1 MSLPSQI
8 DQIPCWT
15 VAQLI
20 RGTVDRRSAFKWP
33 VLVTGSETSGPS
45 GRVVV
50 LRRFNA
56 EMHQAAIYTD
66 RRSSKVAHIADKPH
80 AELVF
85 FDPKS
90 LLQIRMRGTA
100 HVHTNGPEKDAAFD
114 QLPARSQSDYSTVT
128 EPGEPLVAEQPERDL
143 KLSRDHF
150 ALIEIVAQ
158 EYDILSLERDGHRR
172 AKINVA
178 GHTCQ
183 ASWVTP

>member
-1 MSLPSQI
+1 MSLPTQI
-8 DQIPCWT
+8 DEIPTWT
-15 VAQLI
+15 VAQLV

-33 VLVTGSETSGPS
+33 VLVTGSEISGPS

-56 EMHQAAIYTD
+56 EMHQAVIYTD
-66 RRSSKVAHIADKPH
+66 RRSKKVRHLADKPH

-85 FDPKS
+85 FDPKN
-90 LLQIRMRGTA
+90 LLQIRLRGTA
-100 HVHTNGPEKDAAFD
+100 QVHANGTEKDSAFD
-114 QLPARSQSDYSTVT
+114 QLPARSRSDYSTVT
-128 EPGEPLVAEQPERDL
+128 EPGGRLVSTKPERDL

-158 EYDILSLERDGHRR
+158 EYDILSLEREGHRR
-172 AKINVA
+172 AKVSVA

>member
-1 MSLPSQI
+1 MSLPTQI
-8 DQIPCWT
+8 DEIPTWT
-15 VAQLI
+15 VAQLV

-33 VLVTGSETSGPS
+33 VLVTGSEISGPS

-56 EMHQAAIYTD
+56 EMHQAVIYT
-66 RRSSKVAHIADKPH
+66 KN
-80 AELVF
+80 
-85 FDPKS
+85 
-90 LLQIRMRGTA
+90 LLQIRLRGTA
-100 HVHTNGPEKDAAFD
+100 QGHANGTEKDSAFD
-114 QLPARSQSDYSTVT
+114 QLPARSRSDYSTVT
-128 EPGEPLVAEQPERDL
+128 EPGGRLVSTKPERDL

-158 EYDILSLERDGHRR
+158 EYDILSLEREGHRR
-172 AKINVA
+172 AKVSVA